1 MARIAPFRGLRY
13 NPAKITAMENVV
25 TPPYDVIN
33 SEAQAALLARDPYNM
48 IRLDLGKK
56 TSGGEEDN
64 GRYLAS
70 QAILAEWEKEQVLVR
85 DARPTF
91 YLYYVEY
98 THPSGQRLTRKGM
111 VALAGL
117 AEFSEGI
124 VKPHEKTFR
133 GVVTDRL
140 RLLETCG
147 TQFSQIFSL
156 YSDPTAAVMN
166 CLEAARPATPLC
178 TATDGDGVVH
188 SLYAISEPQVL
199 ARVQELFQDKSLY
212 IADGHHRYTT
222 ALQLRENK
230 QREAGAP
237 LPSDSPFNHTMM
249 YLCPMEDPGLS
260 VLPTHR
266 LASLPDSPGLDAVL
280 ARLAAGFAVQELKA
294 GAREVLL
301 AETLAGMAEAAGAGA
316 TVFGLYHAGQ
326 DRAFLLTLR
335 AGVMATEFGDQH
347 PAAMRDLDVVVL
359 SDLLLERYLDLS
371 HARCAEENLVEYFS
385 DPDEALDRAV
395 KGAAAEQ
402 GPEPFLFLMNPTEV
416 AQVQRVADEGLV
428 MPHKSTYFY
437 PKILTG
443 LVLNK
448 MVAEEKI
455 AGLK

>member
-1 MARIAPFRGLRY
+1 MALIAPFRGLRY
-13 NPAKITAMENVV
+13 NPEKISSMENVV
-25 TPPYDVIN
+25 SPPYDVIN
-33 SEAQAALLARDPYNM
+33 NEAQDALLNKDPYNM

-64 GRYLAS
+64 GRYLES
-70 QAILAEWEKEQVLVR
+70 RAILEEWEKGQVLVR
-85 DARPTF
+85 DEQPSF
-91 YLYYVEY
+91 YLYYIEY
-98 THPSGQRLTRKGM
+98 AHPSGRRLTRKGL

-133 GVVTDRL
+133 GVVSDRL

-156 YSDPTAAVMN
+156 YSDPAAEIMD
-166 CLEAARPATPLC
+166 CLEAVRPEAPLY
-178 TATDGDGVVH
+178 TAKDLDGGLH
-188 SLYAISEPQVL
+188 SFFAVSEPQAL
-199 ARVQELFQDKSLY
+199 AKVQELFRDKSLY

-230 QREAGAP
+230 QQETGGP
-237 LPSDSPFNHTMM
+237 LPIDSPFNNTMM
-249 YLCPMEDPGLS
+249 YLCPMEDLGLS

-266 LASLPDSPGLDAVL
+266 LARLPEGHGLDAVL
-280 ARLAAGFAVQELKA
+280 ERLAGGFEVQEVK
-294 GAREVLL
+294 GGSREVLL
-301 AETLAGMAEAAGAGA
+301 GETLAGMEEGGAEA

-326 DRAFLLTLR
+326 DRAFLLSLR
-335 AGVMATEFGDQH
+335 QGAMEQEFGDKH
-347 PAAMRDLDVVVL
+347 PAAMRELDVVVL
-359 SDLLLERYLDLS
+359 SDLILEKYLDLS

-395 KGAAAEQ
+395 KESAAEQ
-402 GPEPFLFLMNPTEV
+402 GSELFLFLMNPTEV
-416 AQVQRVADEGLV
+416 SQVQRVADEGLV

-443 LVLNK
+443 MVMNK
-448 MVAEEKI
+448 MVTGEPVQV
-455 AGLK
+455 LK